1 VVQELESVVWVS
13 LSLESAISAALM
25 ESVVSAALETAL
37 VASVGQE

>member
-13 LSLESAISAALM
+13 LSLESAISAAL
-25 ESVVSAALETAL
+25 ETAL